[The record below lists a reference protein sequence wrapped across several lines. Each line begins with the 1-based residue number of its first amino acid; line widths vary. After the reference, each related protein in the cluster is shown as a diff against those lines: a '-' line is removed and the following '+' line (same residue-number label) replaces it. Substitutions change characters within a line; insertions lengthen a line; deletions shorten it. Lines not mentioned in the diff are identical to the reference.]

1 MIVYVVMKHDM
12 WSDGD
17 SVLDSVWYNEED
29 ALKRE
34 QKIDHMEGFYGST
47 EEKEVK

>member
-12 WSDGD
+12 WAEGD
-17 SVLDSVWYNEED
+17 SVVDSVWHNEAD

-34 QKIDHMEGFYGST
+34 GRLTAWKVTTAQLRRKR
-47 EEKEVK
+47 